1 MPHVTQVS
9 EGEGQDAGAGS
20 RRLCSLT
27 PLGRAFWVPSRGQPS
42 VSVFQAGTPVWRFQG
57 ELPDL
62 DTDKVIPGLTIREKG
77 IIT

>member
-1 MPHVTQVS
+1 MLPKCLL

-20 RRLCSLT
+20 RRLCGVAL
-27 PLGRAFWVPSRGQPS
+27 LGQGFWVPSWGQPS
-42 VSVFQAGTPVWRFQG
+42 VSVFWAGTPVWRFQG
-57 ELPDL
+57 LPDL